1 MAVIGATIRAGG
13 MAMTRL
19 PLLVALLAVAVL
31 PLTAQTPPRF
41 EVASVKVNTS
51 GDGTTRFGPQP
62 GGRFAMT
69 NGPLRLLLAF
79 AYVPEQREIL
89 GLPDWADTARY
100 DVTAKGADAASA
112 EDMRVMVRSLLA
124 DRFGLRL
131 HYEMRDR
138 DVYRLVRLRD
148 DGTLGPQLRPVD
160 VDCNALRDQ
169 ILKGQ
174 LKQNEV
180 GQATNGVRLCVTS
193 GNITKTARGW
203 MRSMKSGGSPIS
215 ALLAEVGQRAGRV
228 IVNET
233 NLTGFYEYTLEYAGE
248 DQPDASDLPSIFT
261 ALQEQ
266 LGLRLVPDRR
276 AVEVIVIDSVSRPT
290 PD

>member
-1 MAVIGATIRAGG
+1 
-13 MAMTRL
+13 MTRL
-19 PLLVALLAVAVL
+19 ELVVVLIAVAAL

-41 EVASVKVNTS
+41 EVASLKVNSS

-62 GGRFAMT
+62 GGRFSMT

-79 AYVPEQREIL
+79 AYVPEQSEIL
-89 GLPDWADTARY
+89 GLPDWADSARY
-100 DVTAKGADAASA
+100 DVNAKAADAASA

-124 DRFGLRL
+124 ERFHLRL

-138 DVYRLVRLRD
+138 DVYRLVRLID
-148 DGTLGPQLRPVD
+148 DGTLGPKLHPVD

-193 GNITKTARGW
+193 GNITKTAQGW
-203 MRSMKSGGSPIS
+203 MRSSKSGGSPIS

-228 IVNET
+228 VVNDT

-248 DQPDASDLPSIFT
+248 DQPGASDLPSIFT

-266 LGLRLVPDRR
+266 LGLRLLSDRR
-276 AVEVIVIDSVSRPT
+276 AVEVIVIDSAERPT